1 MKVTTYI
8 ALYYYASGIINT
20 AARIYRNQRQPELL
34 RESYQ
39 RLIKLHRI
47 SFVLIYS
54 WCALNHQSTLRS
66 D

>member
-20 AARIYRNQRQPELL
+20 AVRIYPDQYHPELSG
-34 RESYQ
+34 E
-39 RLIKLHRI
+39 
-47 SFVLIYS
+47 
-54 WCALNHQSTLRS
+54 C